1 MLVIIHIAEQVAH
14 NSGVANR
21 GVDVGMRMAIN
32 PGIYAA
38 VGNIVAKFC
47 GEYTVQD
54 GTHVL
59 GCHYCQCRKTS

>member
-1 MLVIIHIAEQVAH
+1 MLVIIHIAELVAH

-38 VGNIVAKFC
+38 VGNIH
-47 GEYTVQD
+47 TPP
-54 GTHVL
+54 
-59 GCHYCQCRKTS
+59 